1 MEKTLSVPTRP
12 VQLSQVMLAGM
23 LCMALLGAAT
33 TYYGPTLVYV
43 AAESNQPIAAVGVVF
58 AMHGAGFFL
67 STLIANRLARRFEM
81 RRGVVIGC
89 LFVGLGALGYAA
101 SPFPLN
107 VASAFSVG
115 FGAGIL
121 EVLLNRLVELLAVN
135 EPAAALTRLH
145 STWGVGAMAI
155 PLVVAAVAQIGLNWR
170 AAGVLLLGYVALAVA
185 VVLRWPEFAVD
196 HGGDVEWRAVPW
208 RSIALFVAMFVVY
221 VGVESAVGAWA
232 TTFFSKLG
240 QGLFVGALA
249 TSAFFLALTVGRLLF
264 GSSVERLGYGSAVRL
279 STGLGAGA
287 LLLTFSPRLA
297 LLGFGLAGLAFS
309 VVFTTMLAWAARRH
323 PTLRTQMAS
332 ISIASAGLGSMF
344 VPSLI
349 GVAVGAVGAWSLT
362 PILIGTALVVAGLSF
377 FERGRV

>member
-1 MEKTLSVPTRP
+1 MSPTSGLFHSAPGMEKTLSVPTRP

-67 STLIANRLARRFEM
+67 STRIANRLARRFEM
-81 RRGVVIGC
+81 RR
-89 LFVGLGALGYAA
+89 
-101 SPFPLN
+101 
-107 VASAFSVG
+107 
-115 FGAGIL
+115 
-121 EVLLNRLVELLAVN
+121 AV
-135 EPAAALTRLH
+135 
-145 STWGVGAMAI
+145 AI

-221 VGVESAVGAWA
+221 VGVESAVGGWA
-232 TTFFSKLG
+232 TTFFSELG

-249 TSAFFLALTVGRLLF
+249 TSAFFLALAVGRLLF

-297 LLGFGLAGLAFS
+297 LLGFGLAGLTFS

-323 PTLRTQMAS
+323 PALRAQMAS
-332 ISIASAGLGSMF
+332 VSIASAGLGSMF